1 MVEFL
6 KKIGFPATVAAIV
19 GALVTIIPIFFKLD
33 ERYAKEEN
41 LTKETAR
48 IEKQINELS
57 IEVGKLA
64 GSTQVLVSV
73 IASKSETPKVEYV
86 PQPKLSLMKVEPKPV
101 AVMSHPVSVSA
112 DAPMPEDVFKTSEV
126 APDPVPPKT
135 VTIAVGKPIPV
146 KQSAVAQL
154 KDISATLYGINQRVE
169 QLQSKK

>member
-1 MVEFL
+1 MIELL

-33 ERYAKEEN
+33 ERYAKEEK
-41 LTKETAR
+41 LTQEIAQVNKS
-48 IEKQINELS
+48 INDLS

-73 IASKSETPKVEYV
+73 MSNKVEQ
-86 PQPKLSLMKVEPKPV
+86 PQVVHAPQQKLSLIKAETK
-101 AVMSHPVSVSA
+101 AVYASPHPVSMGDS
-112 DAPMPEDVFKTSEV
+112 PMPEEVLKHSEA

-135 VTIAVGKPIPV
+135 ATVAVGKPIPI

-154 KDISATLYGINQRVE
+154 KDISATLTGINQRVE